1 MSKILALFRSKNKNW
16 MVHTALIIIVTI
28 SMIPILLTIITSFK
42 FQQDIERNP
51 PLVFPCDTSNQ
62 TFNIGACRW
71 TTEGYQHVL
80 DPVPDKSSLLG
91 FKLTGTLITLY
102 LGNTILYSVFTSLLV
117 VLLAITSGYAFSRYK
132 FRGHRALMTGILVIT
147 GVPLLTNVLALYQMG
162 ITMRKSGLP
171 YDDRIFIVIV
181 YVVLFLPLSVWI
193 AKGFFDAIPRDLED
207 AALID
212 GCSRLEALF
221 RVIMPL
227 TVPGM
232 IAIFLLTF
240 VNVWNEFLAGY
251 LLINK
256 NQYKPVMFGL
266 YNFLGENLIN
276 LQVIGAACILI
287 SLPIILLFLY
297 FRRSFFIAMVEGSV
311 KG

>member
-1 MSKILALFRSKNKNW
+1 MSKIFSVFRSKNKNW
-16 MVHTALIIIVTI
+16 LIHTALILIVLI
-28 SMIPILLTIITSFK
+28 SMVPIVLTVMTSFK
-42 FQQDIERNP
+42 LQQDIQRNP
-51 PLVFPCDTSNQ
+51 PVLFPCDTPTQS
-62 TFNIGACRW
+62 FDLSACRW
-71 TTEGYQHVL
+71 SLGGYQSVL
-80 DPVPDKSSLLG
+80 GPKPSNNSLFG
-91 FKLTGTLITLY
+91 FKLTGTLITVY
-102 LGNTILYSVFTSLLV
+102 LGNTILYSTFTSLLV
-117 VLLAITSGYAFSRYK
+117 VLLAITSGYAFSRYR

-147 GVPLLTNVLALYQMG
+147 GVPLLTNILALYQMG
-162 ITMRKSGLP
+162 ITIRKSGLP

-181 YVVLFLPLSVWI
+181 YVGLFLPLSVWI

-212 GCSRLEALF
+212 GCSRLGALF
-221 RVIMPL
+221 RIIMPL

-287 SLPIILLFLY
+287 SLPIVLLFLY